1 MARVVIYLL
10 AYVLAAPLTL
20 VAVSPALAA
29 PSLDEVIRAVES
41 AYGRMTDLK
50 AEFNQTSFN
59 KSLNSTIPAKGAVYL
74 KKGGKLRWEY
84 TEPTRQ
90 EIVSDGKKLWVYT
103 PQLNQVNV
111 GDAPEALAGPAGSF
125 LAGLGKV
132 HEHFTVRFL
141 NPAQPTVSDGKK
153 LWVYTPQL
161 NQVNVGDAPEAL
173 AGPAGSFLAG
183 LGKVHEHFTVRFLNP
198 AQPTDA
204 DGNVVL
210 DLTPKQPLPTLSRL
224 ILALDPRTWDV
235 RKATIHDQFENTVS
249 MRFTKL
255 AVNSGLS
262 DQLFTFVPPAGVAT
276 VPMR

>member
-1 MARVVIYLL
+1 MSRFLI
-10 AYVLAAPLTL
+10 YVLASAPL
-20 VAVSPALAA
+20 VAALMATSPALAA
-29 PSLDEVIRAVES
+29 PSLDEVIRGVES

-59 KSLNSTIPAKGAVYL
+59 KSLNSTIPAQGAVYL
-74 KKGGKLRWEY
+74 KKGGKVRWEY

-111 GDAPEALAGPAGSF
+111 GEAPEALAGPAGSF
-125 LAGLGKV
+125 LAGLGKL

-141 NPAQPTVSDGKK
+141 NPAQPI
-153 LWVYTPQL
+153 
-161 NQVNVGDAPEAL
+161 
-173 AGPAGSFLAG
+173 
-183 LGKVHEHFTVRFLNP
+183 
-198 AQPTDA
+198 DA

-210 DLTPKQPLPTLSRL
+210 DLTPKQSLPTLARL

>member
-1 MARVVIYLL
+1 MARVLIYLL

-29 PSLDEVIRAVES
+29 PSLDEVIRGVES
-41 AYGRMTDLK
+41 AYGRMTDLT

-141 NPAQPTVSDGKK
+141 NPAQPT
-153 LWVYTPQL
+153 
-161 NQVNVGDAPEAL
+161 
-173 AGPAGSFLAG
+173 
-183 LGKVHEHFTVRFLNP
+183 
-198 AQPTDA
+198 DA

-224 ILALDPRTWDV
+224 ILTLEPRTWDV

>member
-1 MARVVIYLL
+1 MARVLIYLLAYVL

-111 GDAPEALAGPAGSF
+111 GDAPDALAGPAGSF
-125 LAGLGKV
+125 LAGLGKI
-132 HEHFTVRFL
+132 
-141 NPAQPTVSDGKK
+141 
-153 LWVYTPQL
+153 
-161 NQVNVGDAPEAL
+161 
-173 AGPAGSFLAG
+173 
-183 LGKVHEHFTVRFLNP
+183 HEHFTVRFLNP

-224 ILALDPRTWDV
+224 ILALEPRTWDV